1 MCVYIYIYIYERE
14 REFGTNC
21 QDNFFL
27 MKFVKT
33 IEGEP
38 TWS

>member
-1 MCVYIYIYIYERE
+1 MRERERERE

-21 QDNFFL
+21 QDNLFL